1 MEPQAAVKCVE
12 IIANFNEGVFLSDI
26 IMDDDAT
33 TMAQFRH
40 KSDGGHLSNNIFVP
54 NQRGDVNHKIRG
66 LGRQCEELA
75 SMPAARSR

>member
-12 IIANFNEGVFLSDI
+12 MIANSGEGVFLSDI

-33 TMAQFRH
+33 TVAQLRH
-40 KSDGGHLSNNIFVP
+40 KSDGGHLPNNIPVP
-54 NQRGDVNHKIRG
+54 KKRDVNHRIRV

>member
-1 MEPQAAVKCVE
+1 MEPQAAVKCIE
-12 IIANFNEGVFLSDI
+12 MIANSDKDAFLSDI

-33 TMAQFRH
+33 TIVQLRH
-40 KSDGGHLSNNIFVP
+40 IGDGGHLSNNTPVP
-54 NQRGDVNHKIRG
+54 KKRGDVIHRMRG